1 MNNPAT
7 KYETKYT
14 IVSESSLSNIIF
26 LIFLLKTIKSQRCS
40 LCADVSDFEL
50 DA

>member
-1 MNNPAT
+1 MINPAT

-26 LIFLLKTIKSQRCS
+26 IIFLLKTIKSQRCQS
-40 LCADVSDFEL
+40 FANVSDFEL

>member
-1 MNNPAT
+1 MINPAT

-26 LIFLLKTIKSQRCS
+26 IIFLLKTIKKSTLSRFVN
-40 LCADVSDFEL
+40 VSDFGL
-50 DA
+50 DT